1 MTSRRIHVVG
11 RKNCGK
17 TTLVCELVR
26 ELTARGLRVGT
37 IKHTHHEHELD
48 TPGKDSWKHRQ
59 AGATAV
65 GILSAGLSAV
75 FFPNDRSQSLDEDG
89 KYGLLDRTMQDF
101 DLTVVE
107 GDLHTTAPRI
117 EVWRAE
123 CDQPPYAQDD
133 PGICCVVTD
142 DDCPALYDRQIPRES
157 VSGVADLVLSL
168 LR

>member
-1 MTSRRIHVVG
+1 MTGRRIHVVG

-17 TTLVCELVR
+17 TTLVCELVE

-59 AGATAV
+59 AGASAV

-75 FFPNDRSQSLDEDG
+75 FFPNDRVENPNDDIKYRFLDQ
-89 KYGLLDRTMQDF
+89 TMQEF

-117 EVWRAE
+117 EVWRSE
-123 CDQPPYAQDD
+123 CGQPPYAQGD
-133 PGICCVVTD
+133 PDICCVVTD
-142 DDCPALYDRQIPRES
+142 DDCPALTDRRIPRDS
-157 VSGVADLVLSL
+157 VEGIADVVLSL